1 MNSIGTLAAGGM
13 PVRST
18 VFELVQS
25 SRLIRRIARV
35 VLGGLLLAVVAMF
48 FLPWQQTSRGSGR
61 VIAFVPQERQQTVT
75 SPIRGIVESVT
86 PGMVEGAR
94 VSQGD
99 VVLELQPQAA
109 NLREQ
114 LENQLDD
121 LNAKLDA
128 AGVKAGAYR
137 RNIAGFEQARDFA
150 VLAAEEMVASAKA
163 KLDAKERLVG
173 GYRAKQLQASQNH
186 ERQTRLVREGATAE
200 RELEQLK
207 RDLDVADAELESA
220 LLEVTAA
227 EKEYEAKQHERDE
240 KRSSAETRVDES
252 RAYEQAAIGEQSS
265 IRKDIRDLEIKL
277 EELSRQT
284 ITAPRDGTIFRIP
297 LFERGQAVKEGD
309 PLFTIVPD
317 TSQRAVELW
326 INGNDVPLV
335 RPGDHVR
342 LQFEGWPAVQ
352 VTGWPSVAVGTFGGE
367 VVAVDATDD
376 GLGRFRIQVRPC
388 TDPTEQAWPEL
399 RQGVRVNGWVM
410 LRQVRL
416 GWEIW
421 RQLNG
426 FPASLAKPDEP
437 AWSSDDAKSSAP
449 KLPKS

>member
-1 MNSIGTLAAGGM
+1 MNAIEKFAAGGM
-13 PVRST
+13 PARST

-35 VLGGLLLAVVAMF
+35 VLAGLLFSVAAMF

-75 SPIRGIVESVT
+75 SPIKGIVESVT

-94 VSQGD
+94 VSQG
-99 VVLELQPQAA
+99 VIVLELQPQAA

-121 LNAKLDA
+121 LRAKFDA
-128 AGVKAGAYR
+128 AGVKSEAYR
-137 RNIAGFEQARDFA
+137 RNISGFEQARDFA
-150 VLAAEEMVASAKA
+150 VLAADEMIASAKA
-163 KLDAKERLVG
+163 KLDAKKRLVS
-173 GYRAKQLQASQNH
+173 GYQAKQLQASQNF

-207 RDLDVADAELESA
+207 RDLDVANAELESA

-227 EKEYEAKQHERDE
+227 EQEYEAKKHERDE
-240 KRSSAETRVDES
+240 KRSAAETKVDES
-252 RAYEQAAIGEQSS
+252 RAYEQAALGEQSS
-265 IRKDIRDLEIKL
+265 IQKDIRDLEIRV

-297 LFERGQAVKEGD
+297 LFERGQAIQEGD

-326 INGNDVPLV
+326 ISGNDVPLV

-367 VVAVDATDD
+367 VFAVDATDD
-376 GLGRFRIQVRPC
+376 GLGRFRIQVQPC
-388 TDPTEQAWPEL
+388 TDPAEQAWPEL

-426 FPASLAKPDEP
+426 FPVSLAKPEGESGTGDQEE
-437 AWSSDDAKSSAP
+437 SSEP
-449 KLPKS
+449 KLPNS